1 MSTNFREL
9 HAKHIALFNKK
20 RGTRRASFGSDSP
33 LDLLVEEAQ
42 SLLQELRSAG
52 RVIYDQYQRQRL
64 GSYAAY
70 WGDFIF
76 KESGTYPN
84 TDLDPVEE
92 KLVESLHGDGSRR
105 QNFQEL
111 HDQHFALLDKKIER
125 RATPA
130 T

>member
-1 MSTNFREL
+1 MSINFREL

-20 RGTRRASFGSDSP
+20 RGTRRAAFGSDSP

-52 RVIYDQYQRQRL
+52 RVICDEYQRQRL

-76 KESGTYPN
+76 EESGTYPN
-84 TDLDPVEE
+84 TDLDPVDE
-92 KLVESLHGDGSRR
+92 KLVESLHGYYGTYPKQRFTQPTCQFIKLNRSS
-105 QNFQEL
+105 
-111 HDQHFALLDKKIER
+111 KS
-125 RATPA
+125 PS
-130 T
+130 